1 MKVLFIAD
9 LHVKLG
15 QKSVPVA
22 WQKRRFS
29 LLAEELN
36 KLVGVDLLVIGG
48 DLFDSPD
55 YTSEE
60 FELAHSFLTSLKHKI
75 LLYAGNHEM
84 VSGKV
89 SVFSHLKDALQKAIP
104 HIQVITE
111 GFTSKDFDVIPYE
124 ILHGK
129 WPEPVS
135 KLCFTHVR
143 GEIPPHVKPEVDL
156 AKFSNYSLVVAGDLH
171 SYTNSQRNILYPGSP
186 MTTSFHRKEVEGSNG
201 YLLIDTDTLE
211 YSWYELYLPQL
222 LRFTVN
228 DPALIVPHDYHHAV
242 YELVGSANLIL
253 STKPTS
259 ILEKTIVEEGEMDDE
274 SLEITDDLITTV
286 ISYLRCKGVDNDTIE
301 RVASLTHELT
311 NASIT
316 KEA

>member
-1 MKVLFIAD
+1 MKILYIAD
-9 LHVKLG
+9 LHAKLG
-15 QKSVPVA
+15 QKSVPIA
-22 WQKRRFS
+22 WQKNRFS
-29 LLAEELN
+29 LLANELN
-36 KLVGVDLLVIGG
+36 KVVGVDLLVIGG

-60 FELAHSFLTSLKHKI
+60 FELVHKFLTSIKHRI
-75 LLYAGNHEM
+75 LIYAGNHEM

-124 ILHGK
+124 ILHST
-129 WPEPVS
+129 WPTPQS

-143 GEIPPHVKPEVDL
+143 GEIPPHVKPEIDL
-156 AKFSNYSLVVAGDLH
+156 AKFDNYSLVVAGDLH
-171 SYTNSQRNILYPGSP
+171 SYTNSQRNIIYPGSP

-201 YLLIDTDTLE
+201 YLIIDTNTLQ

-222 LRFTVN
+222 LRYTVN
-228 DPALIVPHDYHHAV
+228 DPALIVPHDYHHVV

-253 STKPTS
+253 STKPTG
-259 ILEKTIVEEGEMDDE
+259 ILEKTIVEEEAVDE
-274 SLEITDDLITTV
+274 DSLEITDDLVDTV
-286 ISYLRCKGVDNDTIE
+286 VSYLRSKGTDNDTIE
-301 RVASLTHELT
+301 RVSSLMHEIK
-311 NASIT
+311 NAGCT
-316 KEA
+316 KET